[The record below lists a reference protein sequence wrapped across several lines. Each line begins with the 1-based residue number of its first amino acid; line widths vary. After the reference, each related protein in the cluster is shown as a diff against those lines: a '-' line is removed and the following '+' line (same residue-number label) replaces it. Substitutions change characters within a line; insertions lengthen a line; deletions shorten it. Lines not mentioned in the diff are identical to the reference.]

1 MFVTTNV
8 RVFDTLSLENDH
20 DSMNGSLFSFNY
32 M

>member
-8 RVFDTLSLENDH
+8 RVFDTLSLENDR
-20 DSMNGSLFSFNY
+20 DSMNGSLFPFNY